1 MAQQLRSIEIKGYK
15 SIADQHLPIGPIN
28 VLIGANGAGKSNFIG
43 VFRLL
48 RQIVEQRLQNTV
60 REVGGAERWLHLGS
74 KSTQEIKLALHF
86 DTNHYEVVLAPTQTD
101 SLFVLAE
108 FAGFQSPE
116 YNAPYWKPITTNE
129 LESSL
134 LQKKQHNDISRFT
147 YEALK
152 SWRVYH
158 FHDTSDS
165 AAVKKRNK
173 INDNAFLREDAAN
186 LAAFLYLIQQ
196 IEPKHYQRI
205 VKTVQRVVPNFRDFH
220 LRPDPLNPDFIAL
233 EWESHNSDYLFS
245 AAELSDGSLRFIC
258 IATMLLQPN
267 PPGLILLDEPE
278 LGLHPSA
285 IALLAGL
292 LQKAAHRAQVIISTQ
307 SAALVSQFQP
317 EDIVVVEQQNN
328 VSLFRHLDPET
339 LQQWLEEYTLG
350 NLWEKNIIGGRP

>member
-1 MAQQLRSIEIKGYK
+1 MVQQLKSIEITGYK
-15 SIADQHLPIGPIN
+15 SIADQYLPIGPIN

-60 REVGGAERWLHLGS
+60 REAGGAERWLHLGS
-74 KSTQEIKLALHF
+74 KSTNEIRFALHF
-86 DTNHYEVVLAPTQTD
+86 ETNHYEVVLASTQTD
-101 SLFVLAE
+101 GLFISSE
-108 FAGFQSPE
+108 QAGFQGSR
-116 YNAPYWKPITTNE
+116 YNDPYWKPIATNE

-134 LQKKQHNDISRFT
+134 LQKKQYNNIARYT
-147 YEALK
+147 YDALK

-165 AAVKKRNK
+165 AAVKKHNK
-173 INDNAFLREDAAN
+173 LNDNAFLREDAAN

-196 IEPKHYQRI
+196 VEPNHYQRI
-205 VKTVQRVVPNFRDFH
+205 VKIVQRVVPNFRDFH
-220 LRPDPLNPDFIAL
+220 LRPNPLNPDFIAL
-233 EWESHNSDYLFS
+233 EWESHSSDYLFS

-258 IATMLLQPN
+258 ITTMLLQPN

-285 IALLAGL
+285 ITLLAGL
-292 LQKAAHRAQVIISTQ
+292 LQKAAYRAQVIISTQ
-307 SAALVSQFQP
+307 SAALVSLFQP

-328 VSLFRHLDPET
+328 ASTFRRLQPET
-339 LQQWLEEYTLG
+339 LKQWLEEYTLG
-350 NLWEKNIIGGRP
+350 SLWEKNIIGGRP